1 MRYDY
6 DAAVIGLGPA
16 GMAVSIMGS
25 EMGLKIAAI
34 EKNKIG
40 GECMN
45 IGCIPSKALLRY
57 SKRFYSSSKFLN
69 SDSSSPENCTIF
81 DDMQKHIDFIRDKK
95 TLNMFDKTDLYLGE
109 NATFKDRHTLIVGDK
124 TISANKIFIC
134 TGSAPF
140 VPPIKGIEDI
150 DILTNE
156 NIFSIDRLPKS
167 MIILGGGAIGCEMA
181 QAFSRLGTTI
191 TIAHMDPN
199 LLYGKNKNSKNIMED
214 ELIAEGIRVINSVKA
229 TEIKKENNVIRL
241 YLDNN
246 EILEGERIL
255 IAAGRKFDFDKLQLD
270 NAQVKYEKTGIIVDP
285 FLRTTA
291 KNIYA
296 PGDCNGHFLL
306 SHAAM
311 HQGMMALINS
321 MTPSLFKKDFRKF
334 IVPWTVFTEPAV
346 SLAGMSEY
354 ELKEKKIKYEVIS
367 MKYADYGAAI
377 AEEIPVGSVDI
388 YTNTF
393 GRIFGARII
402 GEGSGE
408 MINEIALCIQKNIRM
423 YNLLFLQHSFP
434 TMSFLIKRA
443 AEQWAMNRMN
453 SSLIK
458 KMAKWAFRRFY

>member
-69 SDSSSPENCTIF
+69 SDSSSPENCIIF